1 MFTIFLSDESVKSFA
16 AAKLTKHYFRMTIAK
31 LFSIVAAAVLLATNL
46 PAQTPTHTFA
56 IGTNDFLLDG
66 ARFQIR
72 CGEIHAARV
81 PKEYWRQ
88 RLQMAKAMGLN
99 TVCAYLFWNLHEPKP
114 GEFNWSGQADDAE
127 FCRIAQ
133 EEGLWVILRPG
144 PYACAEWEMGG
155 TPWWLLKADD
165 VKLRSRDPRYLDA
178 AKSYLKE
185 VGRVL
190 GPLQITHG
198 GNIIMAQVENE
209 YGFFGKDTQY
219 VDALRKALVDAGF
232 DIPLFQCN
240 PPSVMK
246 NGLLTNLFQA
256 GNFGSDVKNNFAKV
270 RKIQPVGPLIC
281 SEFYPGW
288 FDTWG
293 QPHHL
298 GKPENYLPNLK
309 LMLDM
314 DASFSIYMAHGG
326 TTFGLWSGCDRPF
339 KPDTSSYDYDAPI
352 SEAGGA
358 TPKFFATRKLLSKYL
373 LPGEKLPEPPAQIPV
388 IAFAPVEL
396 NEVAPIF
403 DNLPAAI
410 KDVTPRNMEAYDQGY
425 GCILY
430 RTKIPAGGATTLE
443 AAAIHD
449 FGYVFIDGKRVG
461 ILDRRS
467 ANAKISLPAREKE
480 AQLDIL
486 VEPMGRINFGSE
498 MADRKGLI
506 APVKLGGEVLKNWEI
521 FNLPLDDKMIAG
533 LKFQPLSSL
542 VNIDHRLGS
551 NEIAAAFK
559 EHSPAFWRGT
569 FNLEKA
575 GDTFLDLRGW
585 GKGDLWVNGHCLGRY
600 WNIGPTQTAY
610 APGCWL
616 HAGENEI
623 VILDLLGSDNHTIAG
638 LEKPILDELRPE
650 KDFQQA
656 HRPAVKLNL
665 ESTAPAH
672 TGTFAPGAD
681 TQEIKFAAPTSGKF
695 FCLEALD
702 SQDGQPYAAV
712 AELDLLDASGN
723 AISHNG
729 WTIAYVDSEEREKED
744 GSAENAIDGQT
755 ANFWH
760 TQWGSASP
768 VYPHELILNLGKS
781 QTVSGFRYVPRQG
794 DGGGRI
800 KDYRILIGDN
810 LVQPK

>member
-1 MFTIFLSDESVKSFA
+1 MNSMTTSLRRDAATFFSAAQFWLAASVCGAFAIPNSHAADA
-16 AAKLTKHYFRMTIAK
+16 AA
-31 LFSIVAAAVLLATNL
+31 
-46 PAQTPTHTFA
+46 AQHTFA

-66 ARFQIR
+66 QRFQIR
-72 CGEIHAARV
+72 CGEMHAARM
-81 PKEYWRQ
+81 PAEYWRQ
-88 RLQMAKAMGLN
+88 RLRMAKAMGLN

-114 GEFNWSGQADDAE
+114 GEFVWTGQADDAE

-155 TPWWLLKADD
+155 TPWWLLKYDD
-165 VKLRSRDPRYLDA
+165 IKFRTRDPRYINA
-178 AKSYLKE
+178 VKSYLKE

-198 GNIIMAQVENE
+198 GPIIMAQVENE
-209 YGFFGKDTQY
+209 YGSIGKDAGY
-219 VDALRKALVDAGF
+219 MDDVRNALLDAGF
-232 DIPLFQCN
+232 DVPLFACN

-246 NGLLTNLFQA
+246 NGMLTNLFQTANFSGDPA
-256 GNFGSDVKNNFAKV
+256 GNFQKLRAL
-270 RKIQPVGPLIC
+270 QPSGPLMC

-298 GKPENYLPNLK
+298 GNTAKYLGDLEY
-309 LMLDM
+309 MLAH

-352 SEAGGA
+352 SEAGWP
-358 TPKFFATRKLLSKYL
+358 TPKFFQTRELFAKYL
-373 LPGEKLPEPPAQIPV
+373 LPGEKLPEVPATNPV
-388 IAFAPVEL
+388 VAFAPVTLTET
-396 NEVAPIF
+396 APVF
-403 DNLPAAI
+403 DNLPAAVP
-410 KDVTPRNMEAYDQGY
+410 DEMPRNMEAYDQGY

-430 RTKIPAGGATTLE
+430 RTHIPAGAAASLE

-449 FGYVFIDGKRVG
+449 FGYVFLDGKRVG
-461 ILDRRS
+461 MLDRRD
-467 ANAKISLPAREKE
+467 AGAKILLPERKAA

-486 VEPMGRINFGSE
+486 VEPAGRVNFGVE

-506 APVKLGGEVLKNWEI
+506 APVKLGGEILKGWEI
-521 FNLPLDDKMIAG
+521 FNLPLDDKMLAG
-533 LKFQPLSSL
+533 LKFRSS
-542 VNIDHRLGS
+542 RG
-551 NEIAAAFK
+551 NEAQTEIGNRQSAIGNQ
-559 EHSPAFWRGT
+559 PAFWRGA

-616 HAGENEI
+616 RAGENEI
-623 VILDLLGSDNHTIAG
+623 VILDLPGPQQPEIAG
-638 LEKPILDELRPE
+638 LAKPILDQLRP
-650 KDFQQA
+650 KLDFLKA
-656 HRPAVKLNL
+656 RRPAVKLNL
-665 ESTAPAH
+665 SATTPVH
-672 TGTFAPGAD
+672 TGSFAPGAD
-681 TQEIKFAAPTSGKF
+681 AQDIKFAAPASGQF
-695 FCLEALD
+695 FALESLNALD
-702 SQDGQPYAAV
+702 GKPYAAV
-712 AELDLLDASGN
+712 AELDLLDADGN

-729 WTIAYVDSEEREKED
+729 WTIAYVDSEENMSAD
-744 GSAENAIDGQT
+744 GAAENAIDGQT

-760 TQWGSASP
+760 TQWSDASP
-768 VYPHELILNLGKS
+768 DHPHRLILNLGKS
-781 QTVSGFRYVPRQG
+781 QVISGFRYVPRQG
-794 DGGGRI
+794 GADVTGRI
-800 KDYRILIGDN
+800 KDYRIYVGDALI
-810 LVQPK
+810 QK

>member
-1 MFTIFLSDESVKSFA
+1 MKK
-16 AAKLTKHYFRMTIAK
+16 KLG
-31 LFSIVAAAVLLATNL
+31 LVLAVLACVFAVTSCVTKN
-46 PAQTPTHTFA
+46 ASRVKHTFA

-66 ARFQIR
+66 QRLQIR

-81 PKEYWRQ
+81 PMEYWRH

-99 TVCAYLFWNLHEPKP
+99 TVCAYLFWNMHEPHP
-114 GEFNWSGQADDAE
+114 GEYVWTGQADDAE

-155 TPWWLLKADD
+155 TPWWLLKNDD
-165 VKLRSRDPRYLDA
+165 IKLRTRDPHYINA
-178 AKSYLKE
+178 VKSYLKE

-198 GNIIMAQVENE
+198 GPIIMAQVENE
-209 YGFFGKDTQY
+209 YGFFGKDAQY
-219 VDALRKALVDAGF
+219 MDEIRKALVEAGF
-232 DIPLFQCN
+232 DVPLFECN
-240 PPSVMK
+240 PPDQMK
-246 NGLLTNLFQA
+246 NGLLPDLFQA
-256 GNFGSDVKNNFAKV
+256 GNFGSDVEKNFAKV
-270 RKIQPVGPLIC
+270 RKIQTNGPLIC

-293 QPHHL
+293 QPHHT

-314 DASFSIYMAHGG
+314 GASFSIYMAHGG

-352 SEAGGA
+352 SEAGWA
-358 TPKFFATRKLLSKYL
+358 KPKFFQTRELFAKYL
-373 LPGEKLPEPPAQIPV
+373 LPGEKLPEPPVANPV

-396 NEVAPIF
+396 KEVAPVF
-403 DNLPAAI
+403 ENLPSAV
-410 KDVTPRNMEAYDQGY
+410 KDETPRNMEAYDQGY

-430 RTKIPAGGATTLE
+430 RTKIPAGAATTLE

-467 ANAKISLPAREKE
+467 AKAQISLPARDQES
-480 AQLDIL
+480 QLDIL
-486 VEPMGRINFGSE
+486 VEPQGRINFGPE

-506 APVKLGGEVLKNWEI
+506 APVKLGGEVLKGWEI
-521 FNLPLDDKMIAG
+521 FNLPLDGKMLAK
-533 LKFQPLSSL
+533 LKFQIGNRQPAIG
-542 VNIDHRLGS
+542 NQ
-551 NEIAAAFK
+551 
-559 EHSPAFWRGT
+559 PAFWRGT
-569 FNLEKA
+569 FTLAKA

-623 VILDLLGSDNHTIAG
+623 IILDTIGSENHTVAG
-638 LEKPILDELRPE
+638 LGKPILDQLRPQL
-650 KDFQQA
+650 DFLKT
-656 HRPAVKLNL
+656 HRPVVKLNL
-665 ESTAPAH
+665 DSATPARLRRAR
-672 TGTFAPGAD
+672 TRRKSSSPRRPPG
-681 TQEIKFAAPTSGKF
+681 
-695 FCLEALD
+695 
-702 SQDGQPYAAV
+702 
-712 AELDLLDASGN
+712 
-723 AISHNG
+723 
-729 WTIAYVDSEEREKED
+729 
-744 GSAENAIDGQT
+744 
-755 ANFWH
+755 NF
-760 TQWGSASP
+760 SAS
-768 VYPHELILNLGKS
+768 N
-781 QTVSGFRYVPRQG
+781 R
-794 DGGGRI
+794 
-800 KDYRILIGDN
+800 
-810 LVQPK
+810 